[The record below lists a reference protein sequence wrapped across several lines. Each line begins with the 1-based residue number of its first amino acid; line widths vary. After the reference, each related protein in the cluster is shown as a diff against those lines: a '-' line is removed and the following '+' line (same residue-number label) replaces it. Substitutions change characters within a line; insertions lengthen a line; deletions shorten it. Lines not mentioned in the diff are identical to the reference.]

1 MKDATIAFVGRAVR
15 FSPASVDKDFAI
27 LSAVHQQMQ
36 AKGYQCLDIVNED
49 GLTELPK
56 ADAYVSMARGVTTLD
71 LLAEQE
77 AAGKLVLN
85 STPAVMLCNYRSL
98 LMNKMLCD
106 GVAVPPLTGTD
117 GYWVKR
123 GFGCRESADD
133 VQYAPDYATAM
144 QLRDQMLARGV
155 AAVDMR
161 AHVVGDWLKFYGV
174 AGIGFFYT
182 YYPDG
187 NAKNKL
193 DEDRLE
199 NMIQWALG
207 GIDGLQVYGG
217 DCIVREDGTPVLLD
231 LNDWPSFSPCRK
243 EAADAIAELID
254 DMI

>member
-56 ADAYVSMARGVTTLD
+56 ADAYVSMARGATTLD

-133 VQYAPDYATAM
+133 VQYAPDYATAV
-144 QLRDQMLARGV
+144 QVRDQMLARGV

-174 AGIGFFYT
+174 AGIGFFYA

-193 DEDRLE
+193 DEDKLE

-243 EAADAIAELID
+243 KAADAIAELID